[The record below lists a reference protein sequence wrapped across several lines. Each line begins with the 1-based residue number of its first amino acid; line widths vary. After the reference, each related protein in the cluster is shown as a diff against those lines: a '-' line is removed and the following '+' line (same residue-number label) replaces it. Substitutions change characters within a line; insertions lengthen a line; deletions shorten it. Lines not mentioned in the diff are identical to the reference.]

1 MSAYTESA
9 AAWIYSGVW
18 SGIVRWLRVPP
29 EAPTL
34 PTRPGEPLQSF
45 RPAEGYLRYLKFWFW
60 LGLLPMDV
68 AILVGW
74 LILLANNASLAAWL
88 AVPALIVAVVPD
100 ILVYVGLHLRYDTTW
115 YVMTDRSLRIRT
127 GIFGIRETTITFE
140 NVQNV
145 KVQQGPVQRKFGIS
159 TVVVETA
166 GGGSGGAPGNGGP
179 SHPLNQGRLDGL
191 ANGEA
196 IRELIMSKVRASTS
210 AGLGDERPGAEQHHK
225 TRPALGPAHMDAL
238 RSLRDEA
245 RALRAAS
252 TR

>member
-1 MSAYTESA
+1 MSGHTESA

-60 LGLLPMDV
+60 LGLLPLDI
-68 AILVGW
+68 AILIVW
-74 LILLANNASLAAWL
+74 LLILANNATAAAWL
-88 AVPALIVAVVPD
+88 AVPAFILAVVPD

-127 GIFGIRETTITFE
+127 GILSIRETTITFE

-145 KVQQGPVQRKFGIS
+145 KVQQGPLQRHYGIS

-166 GGGSGGAPGNGGP
+166 GGGAGGAPGKGAPTGA
-179 SHPLNQGRLDGL
+179 LNQGRLEGL

-210 AGLGDERPGAEQHHK
+210 AGLGDERPGAEQSRK
-225 TRPALGPAHMDAL
+225 PRPALGPAHLAAL

-245 RALRAAS
+245 RALRAS
-252 TR
+252 SNR

>member
-1 MSAYTESA
+1 MSGHTESA

-18 SGIVRWLRVPP
+18 ARLVGWLKVPAEP
-29 EAPTL
+29 PTL
-34 PTRPGEPLQSF
+34 PVRPGERLESF
-45 RPAEGYLRYLKFWFW
+45 RPSEGFLRYVKFWFW
-60 LGLLPMDV
+60 IALVPMDV
-68 AILVGW
+68 LIVVGW
-74 LILLANNASLAAWL
+74 IVLLIANWELAMWLLA
-88 AVPALIVAVVPD
+88 PALFIAIVPD
-100 ILVYVGLHLRYDTTW
+100 IVAYVIVHLRYDTTW

-127 GIFGIRETTITFE
+127 GILGIRETTITFE

-145 KVQQGPVQRKFGIS
+145 KVEQGPLQRHYGIS

-166 GGGSGGAPGNGGP
+166 GGGSGGAPGKGGP

-210 AGLGDERPGAEQHHK
+210 AGLGDERPGSEQSHK
-225 TRPALGPAHMDAL
+225 PRPALGPAHMNAL

-245 RALRAAS
+245 RSLRSAS